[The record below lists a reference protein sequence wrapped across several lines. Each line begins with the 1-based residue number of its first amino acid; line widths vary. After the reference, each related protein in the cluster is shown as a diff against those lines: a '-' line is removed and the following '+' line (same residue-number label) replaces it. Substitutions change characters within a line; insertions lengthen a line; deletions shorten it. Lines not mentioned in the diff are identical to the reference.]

1 MPDYSFEKGE
11 RLKSY
16 RVIQRLFEEGH
27 SFVQYPLRLI
37 WLPLDKRRSDFP
49 VQFAMSVPKRS
60 FRRAVPRN
68 RLRRQIREAYR
79 LHKHRLYR
87 SLEGDERQLA
97 FMVIYIAREPLP
109 YRQIEAAMREL
120 IRRFVRQY
128 RKKETNRKKG

>member
-16 RVIQRLFEEGH
+16 RAIQQLFKEGN

-37 WLPLDKRRSDFP
+37 WSPMKIRQSNYP
-49 VQFAMSVPKRS
+49 VQFTVSVPKRS

-79 LHKHRLYR
+79 LNKHQLYQ
-87 SLEGDERQLA
+87 SLKDRDRQLA

-109 YRQIEAAMREL
+109 YQQIEAAMKGL
-120 IRRFVRQY
+120 IRRFVKKY
-128 RKKETNRKKG
+128 RK